1 METSDS
7 SLTPTSLGRE
17 DNVETV
23 LWRVRTLYIVK
34 LKTKIENSSTFESD
48 PDFVK
53 TLIQNCIDERV
64 SRNEREVTLE
74 KQKIELAKLQLA
86 KLEKEIELQRAKNK
100 ALSLNPAAKVEEK
113 QFETLNKETATHIGI
128 REAED
133 WFRPIDLAKECDIY
147 ISSKNGSHKEIP
159 ITYGYTQDPFK
170 KRSQNFKPKIKENYP
185 QYLERE
191 NKNCFICGDSSHYAR
206 DCEKRF
212 KPKESNDHIHNR
224 INVNTLKIESEKQ
237 NSDEFEQFQYVNI
250 FVENQP
256 VTALIDSGCQIPVL
270 NSSLIRVQTPS
281 EEIITLS
288 SCFGEQRMVEVKP
301 INISLD
307 QHSPGLSVR
316 TAISPTLTEEFIIH
330 PSVYAEI
337 KKLGHAKNDVLLSES
352 GSSLSADSDVVSYSN
367 VSVSNVIEN
376 SSYDLP
382 HVKNF
387 NTRNDLSSLIKDYK
401 CNKIK
406 STKLKL
412 SIIREKC
419 SDIVLCKKVNGAMK
433 TSSVNF
439 NAPSPM
445 ESKHSRFALLRKIFE
460 PWQWKRRKKRNRFEQ
475 TSRTLR
481 EENIDAFSSGLDEKG
496 KKEDV
501 PLRTAYSQAG
511 RLWQPKPSSL
521 RAQAQL
527 SETKTETVE
536 TFELVKVEP
545 KTFKNS
551 RENERGARAGMNTLD
566 ILLKCVKWKGHIDK
580 SRILGDSLLKADVY
594 ALDEC
599 VRYEIE
605 SSEHHVFVLVPLPI
619 GQWKDE
625 CYVAC

>member
-1 METSDS
+1 MYENA
-7 SLTPTSLGRE
+7 LKE
-17 DNVETV
+17 DLIRVVEDLDGTV
-23 LWRVRTLYIVK
+23 ESTDTIAK

-86 KLEKEIELQRAKNK
+86 KLEKEIELQTAKNK
-100 ALSLNPAAKVEEK
+100 ALSLNPAAKVEDK
-113 QFETLNKETATHIGI
+113 QFETNIENMITSIRTLSLPVPTRSENFNLFFQSLERAFLTKKINDEYKSEILINLLGERAHNVLLYIKEEELNDYEKLKSIVLREFQLTPRECLNSFKNAVKSSGETYIQFAARLTANYQYYCSLRKETATHIGI

-133 WFRPIDLAKECDIY
+133 WFRPIDLVKECDIY
-147 ISSKNGSHKEIP
+147 ISSRSGSHKEIP
-159 ITYGYTQDPFK
+159 ITYGYTQDPLK
-170 KRSQNFKPKIKENYP
+170 IDPKTLNQRLKRTIPNILKEK
-185 QYLERE
+185 
-191 NKNCFICGDSSHYAR
+191 NKNCFICGDSSHCAR

-224 INVNTLKIESEKQ
+224 INVNTLKVESEKQ
-237 NSDEFEQFQYVNI
+237 NSDEFANLQYVNI

-301 INISLD
+301 INISLN

-330 PSVYAEI
+330 PSVYSEI
-337 KKLGHAKNDVLLSES
+337 KKLGHAKSDVLLNESES
-352 GSSLSADSDVVSYSN
+352 SLGAHAYAYPNV

-387 NTRNDLSSLIKDYK
+387 NTRNDSSSLIKDYK

-412 SIIREKC
+412 SIVREKC
-419 SDIVLCKKVNGAMK
+419 SDIVLCKKANGAMK
-433 TSSVNF
+433 TSSVEF
-439 NAPSPM
+439 ISRSPTPSPM
-445 ESKHSRFALLRKIFE
+445 NSKN
-460 PWQWKRRKKRNRFEQ
+460 RR
-475 TSRTLR
+475 
-481 EENIDAFSSGLDEKG
+481 FSSGIHGKEKRNTYRCG
-496 KKEDV
+496 Q
-501 PLRTAYSQAG
+501 RTVRIAVVACSQ
-511 RLWQPKPSSL
+511 KPSSL

-527 SETKTETVE
+527 SETKTETRR
-536 TFELVKVEP
+536 L
-545 KTFKNS
+545 
-551 RENERGARAGMNTLD
+551 
-566 ILLKCVKWKGHIDK
+566 
-580 SRILGDSLLKADVY
+580 
-594 ALDEC
+594 
-599 VRYEIE
+599 
-605 SSEHHVFVLVPLPI
+605 
-619 GQWKDE
+619 
-625 CYVAC
+625 

>member
-1 METSDS
+1 MATGSY
-7 SLTPTSLGRE
+7 LTQNHSRSQKVGTIDKYSACVEVGTHRRKFRLCRGWNHSHKHLRRGVNSNNFNYITCEEVKSVESKFFFNYWIHRTCEQQGARKKGRIFPYFSKMYKNALKE
-17 DNVETV
+17 DLIRVVENLDGTV
-23 LWRVRTLYIVK
+23 ESTDTIAK
-34 LKTKIENSSTFESD
+34 LKTKIVNSSTFESD

-86 KLEKEIELQRAKNK
+86 KLEKEVELQTAKNK

-147 ISSKNGSHKEIP
+147 ISSRSGSHKEIP

-170 KRSQNFKPKIKENYP
+170 IRSQNFKTKIKENYP

-191 NKNCFICGDSSHYAR
+191 NKNCFICGDSSHCAR

-224 INVNTLKIESEKQ
+224 IKT
-237 NSDEFEQFQYVNI
+237 
-250 FVENQP
+250 
-256 VTALIDSGCQIPVL
+256 
-270 NSSLIRVQTPS
+270 
-281 EEIITLS
+281 
-288 SCFGEQRMVEVKP
+288 
-301 INISLD
+301 
-307 QHSPGLSVR
+307 VR
-316 TAISPTLTEEFIIH
+316 TAISPTLTEEIIIH

-337 KKLGHAKNDVLLSES
+337 KKLGHAKSDVLLSES
-352 GSSLSADSDVVSYSN
+352 GSSLGVHFNSN

-376 SSYDLP
+376 SSYDLT

-387 NTRNDLSSLIKDYK
+387 NTRNDLNSLIKDYK

-439 NAPSPM
+439 NTPSPM
-445 ESKHSRFALLRKIFE
+445 ESKHSRFALLWKIFQ

-475 TSRTLR
+475 TSRTLQTKISMR
-481 EENIDAFSSGLDEKG
+481 STKDQLVKKDVLMPVKHNVFLWNLPDVEEM
-496 KKEDV
+496 
-501 PLRTAYSQAG
+501 
-511 RLWQPKPSSL
+511 PSHDG
-521 RAQAQL
+521 
-527 SETKTETVE
+527 ETV
-536 TFELVKVEP
+536 
-545 KTFKNS
+545 
-551 RENERGARAGMNTLD
+551 
-566 ILLKCVKWKGHIDK
+566 
-580 SRILGDSLLKADVY
+580 
-594 ALDEC
+594 
-599 VRYEIE
+599 
-605 SSEHHVFVLVPLPI
+605 
-619 GQWKDE
+619 
-625 CYVAC
+625 

>member
-1 METSDS
+1 MTRRRVENREG
-7 SLTPTSLGRE
+7 SLGYPRFRLEPIDENSACVEVGTTHKHLRRGVNSNNFKNYFSSNDITCEEVKSQWNRNFSSIIGYIVRASNKRARKKSRIFPYFSKMYKNALKKDLIRVVE
-17 DNVETV
+17 DLDGTVESTD
-23 LWRVRTLYIVK
+23 TIVK

-64 SRNEREVTLE
+64 SRNEREVNLE

-86 KLEKEIELQRAKNK
+86 KLEKEVELQMAKNK

-113 QFETLNKETATHIGI
+113 QFKTLNKETATHIGI

-147 ISSKNGSHKEIP
+147 ISSRSGSHKEIP
-159 ITYGYTQDPFK
+159 NTYGYTQDPFK
-170 KRSQNFKPKIKENYP
+170 NRSQNFKPKIKENYP

-191 NKNCFICGDSSHYAR
+191 NKNCYICGDSSHCAR

-237 NSDEFEQFQYVNI
+237 NSDEFENLQYVNI

-301 INISLD
+301 INISLN

-316 TAISPTLTEEFIIH
+316 TAISPTLTEEIIIH
-330 PSVYAEI
+330 PSIYAEI
-337 KKLGHAKNDVLLSES
+337 KKLGHAKSDVLLNESES
-352 GSSLSADSDVVSYSN
+352 SLGA

-376 SSYDLP
+376 SSYDLS

-406 STKLKL
+406 SSKLKL

-439 NAPSPM
+439 NTPSPM
-445 ESKHSRFALLRKIFE
+445 NSKYRRFVLLRRIFE

-475 TSRTLR
+475 TSRTLQR
-481 EENIDAFSSGLDEKG
+481 KISMRSTKDQLVKKDVLMPVKHNVFLWNLPDVEE
-496 KKEDV
+496 V
-501 PLRTAYSQAG
+501 PSHDG
-511 RLWQPKPSSL
+511 
-521 RAQAQL
+521 
-527 SETKTETVE
+527 ETV
-536 TFELVKVEP
+536 
-545 KTFKNS
+545 
-551 RENERGARAGMNTLD
+551 
-566 ILLKCVKWKGHIDK
+566 
-580 SRILGDSLLKADVY
+580 
-594 ALDEC
+594 
-599 VRYEIE
+599 
-605 SSEHHVFVLVPLPI
+605 
-619 GQWKDE
+619 
-625 CYVAC
+625 

>member
-1 METSDS
+1 MYKNA
-7 SLTPTSLGRE
+7 LKE
-17 DNVETV
+17 DLIRVVEDLDGTV
-23 LWRVRTLYIVK
+23 ESTDTIVK

-86 KLEKEIELQRAKNK
+86 KLEKEVELQKAKNK

-147 ISSKNGSHKEIP
+147 ISSRSGSHKEIP

-170 KRSQNFKPKIKENYP
+170 NRTQNFKPKIKENYP

-206 DCEKRF
+206 DCQERF
-212 KPKESNDHIHNR
+212 KPKESHIHNR
-224 INVNTLKIESEKQ
+224 INVNTLKVESEKQ
-237 NSDEFEQFQYVNI
+237 NSDEFANLQYVNI

-270 NSSLIRVQTPS
+270 NSSLIRVNQPS

-288 SCFGEQRMVEVKP
+288 SCFGEQRMIEVKP
-301 INISLD
+301 INLSLN

-337 KKLGHAKNDVLLSES
+337 KKLGHSKSDVLLSES
-352 GSSLSADSDVVSYSN
+352 GSSLGVHFNSN
-367 VSVSNVIEN
+367 VSVSNVIKN

-382 HVKNF
+382 HVKSF
-387 NTRNDLSSLIKDYK
+387 STRNDLNSLIKDYK

-433 TSSVNF
+433 TSSVEF
-439 NAPSPM
+439 ISRSPTPSPM
-445 ESKHSRFALLRKIFE
+445 NSKYRRFVLLRRIFE
-460 PWQWKRRKKRNRFEQ
+460 LWQWKRRKKRNRFEQ
-475 TSRTLR
+475 TSRTLER
-481 EENIDAFSSGLDEKG
+481 KISMRSTKDQLVKKDVLMPVKHNVFLWNLPDVEEM
-496 KKEDV
+496 
-501 PLRTAYSQAG
+501 
-511 RLWQPKPSSL
+511 PSHDG
-521 RAQAQL
+521 
-527 SETKTETVE
+527 ETV
-536 TFELVKVEP
+536 
-545 KTFKNS
+545 
-551 RENERGARAGMNTLD
+551 
-566 ILLKCVKWKGHIDK
+566 
-580 SRILGDSLLKADVY
+580 
-594 ALDEC
+594 
-599 VRYEIE
+599 
-605 SSEHHVFVLVPLPI
+605 
-619 GQWKDE
+619 
-625 CYVAC
+625 

>member
-1 METSDS
+1 MYKNA
-7 SLTPTSLGRE
+7 LKE
-17 DNVETV
+17 DLIRVVEDLDGTV
-23 LWRVRTLYIVK
+23 ESTDTIAK

-64 SRNEREVTLE
+64 SRNEREVTSE

-86 KLEKEIELQRAKNK
+86 QLEKEIELQTAKNK
-100 ALSLNPAAKVEEK
+100 ALSLNPAAKVEDK
-113 QFETLNKETATHIGI
+113 QFETNIENMIKSETYIQFAARLTANFQYYCSLRKVNSFESLCDLIISDKLFETLNKETATHIGI

-147 ISSKNGSHKEIP
+147 ISSRSGSHKEIP

-170 KRSQNFKPKIKENYP
+170 NRSQNFKPKVKENYP

-212 KPKESNDHIHNR
+212 KPKESNSHIHNR
-224 INVNTLKIESEKQ
+224 INVNTLKVESEKQ
-237 NSDEFEQFQYVNI
+237 NSDGFEQFQYVNI

-301 INISLD
+301 INISLN
-307 QHSPGLSVR
+307 QHSSGLSVR
-316 TAISPTLTEEFIIH
+316 TAISPTLTEEIIIH
-330 PSVYAEI
+330 PSVYSEI
-337 KKLGHAKNDVLLSES
+337 KKLGHAKSDVLLNESES
-352 GSSLSADSDVVSYSN
+352 SLGAHAYAYPNV

-419 SDIVLCKKVNGAMK
+419 SDIVLCKKVNGAKK

-439 NAPSPM
+439 NTPSPM
-445 ESKHSRFALLRKIFE
+445 ESKYRRFALLRKIFE

-475 TSRTLR
+475 TSRTLER
-481 EENIDAFSSGLDEKG
+481 KISMRSTKNQLVKKDVLMPVKHNVFLWNLPDVEE
-496 KKEDV
+496 V
-501 PLRTAYSQAG
+501 PSHDG
-511 RLWQPKPSSL
+511 
-521 RAQAQL
+521 
-527 SETKTETVE
+527 ETV
-536 TFELVKVEP
+536 
-545 KTFKNS
+545 
-551 RENERGARAGMNTLD
+551 
-566 ILLKCVKWKGHIDK
+566 
-580 SRILGDSLLKADVY
+580 
-594 ALDEC
+594 
-599 VRYEIE
+599 
-605 SSEHHVFVLVPLPI
+605 
-619 GQWKDE
+619 
-625 CYVAC
+625 

>member
-1 METSDS
+1 MYKNA
-7 SLTPTSLGRE
+7 LKE
-17 DNVETV
+17 DFIRVVEDLDGTV
-23 LWRVRTLYIVK
+23 ESTDTIVK

-53 TLIQNCIDERV
+53 TLIQNCIDGRV

-86 KLEKEIELQRAKNK
+86 KLEKEVELQTAKNK

-170 KRSQNFKPKIKENYP
+170 NRSQNFKPKIKENYP

-191 NKNCFICGDSSHYAR
+191 NKNCFICGDSSHCAR

-224 INVNTLKIESEKQ
+224 INVNTLKVESEKQ
-237 NSDEFEQFQYVNI
+237 NSDEFANLQYVSI

-301 INISLD
+301 INISLN
-307 QHSPGLSVR
+307 QLSPGLSVR

-337 KKLGHAKNDVLLSES
+337 KKLGHAKSDVLLSES
-352 GSSLSADSDVVSYSN
+352 GSSLSADSGVSFPN

-387 NTRNDLSSLIKDYK
+387 NTRNNSSSLIKDYK

-433 TSSVNF
+433 TSSVEF
-439 NAPSPM
+439 ISRSPTPLPM
-445 ESKHSRFALLRKIFE
+445 KSKDRRFVLLRRIFE

-475 TSRTLR
+475 TSRTLER
-481 EENIDAFSSGLDEKG
+481 KISMRSTKDQLVKKDVLMPVKHNVFLWNLPDVEE
-496 KKEDV
+496 V
-501 PLRTAYSQAG
+501 PSDDG
-511 RLWQPKPSSL
+511 
-521 RAQAQL
+521 
-527 SETKTETVE
+527 ETV
-536 TFELVKVEP
+536 
-545 KTFKNS
+545 
-551 RENERGARAGMNTLD
+551 
-566 ILLKCVKWKGHIDK
+566 
-580 SRILGDSLLKADVY
+580 
-594 ALDEC
+594 
-599 VRYEIE
+599 
-605 SSEHHVFVLVPLPI
+605 
-619 GQWKDE
+619 
-625 CYVAC
+625 